1 MLFFPGICL
10 ISTISAHNIAIPS
23 REMGDLMF
31 YDKAKIYIKGGDG
44 GNGSAAFR
52 REKYVPEGGPWGG
65 DGGRGGDIIL
75 IADEGLRTLVDFR
88 YQMHYKAERGQHG
101 MGKNM
106 HGYTGKDRILRVPV
120 GTVVRDAETGQ
131 FIGDITEGGQRLVV
145 ARGGRGGRG
154 NTRFATMI
162 NKAPKLAEK
171 GEPGEERWISLELKL
186 LADVGLV
193 GLPNAGKS
201 SLIAK
206 ISAARPKIADYPFTT
221 VVPNLGM
228 VRVDEGNSFVVADIP
243 GLIEGAHSGTGL
255 GHEFLR
261 HVERT
266 RVLVHLVDVSGS
278 DQSDPVKDFNT
289 INRELELYKPELME
303 RTMLVA
309 ANKMDAPG
317 SRENL
322 EVLVRELGERYEV
335 FPISALTGEGVDRL
349 VTRLSRLLESIPAKE
364 PQAREQDIAE
374 VHRPE
379 PRFSIEKHEGVF
391 TVGGKEIERHV
402 AMTDLENEEG
412 LSRLQRIMYLMGIDK
427 ALRKAGAKN
436 GDLVRIRNFDFEYSE

>member
-1 MLFFPGICL
+1 
-10 ISTISAHNIAIPS
+10 
-23 REMGDLMF
+23 MF

-171 GEPGEERWISLELKL
+171 GEPGEEHWISLELKL

-221 VVPNLGM
+221 IVPNLGM

-243 GLIEGAHSGTGL
+243 GLIEGAHAGTGL

-266 RVLVHLVDVSGS
+266 RVLVHLVDVSDS

-303 RTMLVA
+303 RPMLVA
-309 ANKMDAPG
+309 ANKMDTPG

-335 FPISALTGEGVDRL
+335 FPISALTGEGADRL

-364 PQAREQDIAE
+364 PQTVEQNIAE

-379 PRFSIEKHEGVF
+379 PRFTIEKHEGVF

-412 LSRLQRIMYLMGIDK
+412 LSRLQRIMYIMGIDK

-436 GDLVRIRNFDFEYSE
+436 GDLVRIRNFDFEYTE

>member
-1 MLFFPGICL
+1 
-10 ISTISAHNIAIPS
+10 
-23 REMGDLMF
+23 MF
-31 YDKAKIYIKGGDG
+31 YDKAKIYVKGGDG

-65 DGGRGGDIIL
+65 DGGRGGDIIF
-75 IADEGLRTLVDFR
+75 IADDGLRTLVDFR

-221 VVPNLGM
+221 IVPNLGM

-243 GLIEGAHSGTGL
+243 GLIEGAHAGTGL

-266 RVLVHLVDVSGS
+266 RVLVHLVDVSDS

-303 RTMLVA
+303 RPMLVA

-364 PQAREQDIAE
+364 PQTGEQNIAE
-374 VHRPE
+374 IHRPE
-379 PRFSIEKHEGVF
+379 PRFTIEKHEGVF

-436 GDLVRIRNFDFEYSE
+436 GDLVRIRNFDFEYTE